1 MQRVVELS
9 VPLPCVWQQHKLKW
23 IEGIDYLLY
32 VGYRLV
38 SFAWQFVC
46 VQFVQDV
53 VQRFN
58 ILLCHIQVEINVAVE
73 CLYVIMVLDM
83 QFCTQQQI
91 HPDCLSSQVC
101 ILVDGVVVGEAYQE
115 RFVTVVF
122 LNLPHQRRN
131 IIVRRTVVRIGIGVD
146 M

>member
-38 SFAWQFVC
+38 SFTWQFVC

-91 HPDCLSSQVC
+91 HL
-101 ILVDGVVVGEAYQE
+101 DGVVVGEAYQE